1 MYVAFVLLLVVIV
14 GGDVLAHVDCV
25 LLFLLLLDDFN
36 SVVVQN
42 IVLDAVYIM
51 CLLIGGWG
59 VGV

>member
-14 GGDVLAHVDCV
+14 GGDVLAHVGCV